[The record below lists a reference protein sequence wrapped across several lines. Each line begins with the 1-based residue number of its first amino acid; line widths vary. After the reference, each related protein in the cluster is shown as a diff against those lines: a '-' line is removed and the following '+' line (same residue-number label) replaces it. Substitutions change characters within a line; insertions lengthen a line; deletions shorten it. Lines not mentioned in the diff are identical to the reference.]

1 MTKPRVLISD
11 ELSPRAAEIF
21 RERGC
26 DVDEK
31 PGLKKDELLAIIDQ
45 YDGLAIRSNTK
56 VTADV
61 IAAATRLKVVG
72 RAGIGVDNVDIPAA
86 TARGICVMNTPF
98 GNSIT
103 TAEHAIA
110 MMFALAREIPA
121 ADRSTQAGKWEKSR
135 FMGVELYAK
144 TLGLIGCGNIGSIV
158 ADRALGLKM
167 RVVAYDPYLSKNR
180 AESLGVELCGD
191 LDAAVIQA
199 DFITMHMPMT
209 PETKHMINAE
219 RLAKLKKGVRIINC
233 ARGGLIDDNA
243 LAAALESGQVG
254 GAALDVFEVEPPP
267 ADYPLLKAPNT
278 VFTPHLGASTDEA
291 QENVGIEIAETIREN
306 LLKGT
311 VVNAVNMPNV
321 DPTTLA
327 ALGPFLHF
335 GELLGRLVSQLAPSH
350 SNVVRISY
358 CGKVGQGDTTLI
370 SRAVLKGF
378 LERPVG
384 ADQVNYINA
393 NGVADNLG
401 IRFTE
406 SRLPEPSEFNDLIEV
421 EASNGTE
428 TANITGTFFGGD
440 PRIVKVNGRR
450 IDAKPEGTL
459 LLIENIDRPG
469 MIAAYSA
476 TLGQNK
482 VNIADMSLARDKETG
497 KALTLLTLDSVPSEA
512 VIAELEKIEGISR
525 IHVVAVQ

>member
-1 MTKPRVLISD
+1 MTGRWQQ
-11 ELSPRAAEIF
+11 R
-21 RERGC
+21 C
-26 DVDEK
+26 
-31 PGLKKDELLAIIDQ
+31 GLEHA
-45 YDGLAIRSNTK
+45 
-56 VTADV
+56 
-61 IAAATRLKVVG
+61 
-72 RAGIGVDNVDIPAA
+72 
-86 TARGICVMNTPF
+86 F
-98 GNSIT
+98 GY
-103 TAEHAIA
+103 TAEQS
-110 MMFALAREIPA
+110 
-121 ADRSTQAGKWEKSR
+121 RSVNGQWVNEPD
-135 FMGVELYAK
+135 
-144 TLGLIGCGNIGSIV
+144 IH
-158 ADRALGLKM
+158 ALGL
-167 RVVAYDPYLSKNR
+167 PLT
-180 AESLGVELCGD
+180 ETT
-191 LDAAVIQA
+191 IA
-199 DFITMHMPMT
+199 D
-209 PETKHMINAE
+209 
-219 RLAKLKKGVRIINC
+219 RLKTAGY
-233 ARGGLIDDNA
+233 AT
-243 LAAALESGQVG
+243 
-254 GAALDVFEVEPPP
+254 GAFG
-267 ADYPLLKAPNT
+267 KW
-278 VFTPHLGASTDEA
+278 HLGFKDEF
-291 QENVGIEIAETIREN
+291 N
-306 LLKGT
+306 
-311 VVNAVNMPNV
+311 
-321 DPTTLA
+321 PTKR
-327 ALGPFLHF
+327 GFDEYF